1 VTIPPDPPPVSLKES
16 HRRRIQ
22 ATLQG
27 IDQHLDAIDRWLHG
41 PAPEGP
47 LYRWERDLPPQRLE
61 EMGRYLE
68 EARRA
73 LKAAVESLGLDP
85 HPPRP
90 ASRLIHTA
98 VLFSLVDLE
107 ELDPRYL
114 KGYGDLDPAQERF
127 LRETWAPLQRALQ
140 ALRLPQGGGGDE
152 GP

>member
-1 VTIPPDPPPVSLKES
+1 VTTTPDRPPVPWKES

-22 ATLQG
+22 ATLLG
-27 IDQHLDAIDRWLHG
+27 IDQHLDAMDRWLHG
-41 PAPEGP
+41 PAPSGP
-47 LYRWERDLPPQRLE
+47 IYRWERDLPPERLE
-61 EMGRYLE
+61 EMGRHLE

-73 LKAAVESLGLDP
+73 LKAAAESLGLDP

-107 ELDPRYL
+107 ELDPRFL

-127 LRETWAPLQRALQ
+127 LRETWKPLQRALE
-140 ALRLPQGGGGDE
+140 ALRAPQGGAGDD